1 MWLTHHMTD
10 WTPRAIY
17 PCLHHNAMYR
27 LSPLSPVHLT
37 RYACLMFLPPPFSNY
52 CLNVESE
59 RTPRTINLHMGI
71 GLFSRRMPGR
81 HMGPS
86 SLAQL
91 PFCRAHLTDHLVTLP
106 RRLTV
111 VTRHGNGSFTYTEWH
126 LRHCS
131 ISFPPHTGTFCVIL
145 CAECV

>member
-1 MWLTHHMTD
+1 
-10 WTPRAIY
+10 
-17 PCLHHNAMYR
+17 MYR

-106 RRLTV
+106 RKLTV
-111 VTRHGNGSFTYTEWH
+111 AWEW
-126 LRHCS
+126 LLYLYGMAS
-131 ISFPPHTGTFCVIL
+131 ATLFDILPTPYWNIL
-145 CAECV
+145 CHLVRGMRLMQQYHIP